1 MAYSR
6 VLEVTSYWASIL
18 TAIVAIW
25 AYGRYLYERH
35 QKRLRLEA
43 HLKAEKKVGHD
54 EGQRTILHLVAHL
67 GMTETEVVDAAFRS
81 KCIRRVVRTD
91 EKGHASAL
99 LLVFDPRP
107 N

>member
-1 MAYSR
+1 M
-6 VLEVTSYWASIL
+6 LEVTSHWAAIL
-18 TAIVAIW
+18 TAGVAVL

-43 HLKAEKKVGHD
+43 HLKAEKRAGINK
-54 EGQRTILHLVAHL
+54 GQRTVLHLVAQL

-81 KCIRRVVRTD
+81 KCILRVVKTD
-91 EKGHASAL
+91 EKGLAIAL
-99 LLVFDPRP
+99 LLEYDSRP